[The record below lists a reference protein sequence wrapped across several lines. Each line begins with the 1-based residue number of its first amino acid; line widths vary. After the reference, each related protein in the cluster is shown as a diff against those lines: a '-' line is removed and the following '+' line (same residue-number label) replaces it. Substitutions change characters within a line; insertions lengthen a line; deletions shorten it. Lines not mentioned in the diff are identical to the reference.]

1 MHDDSLSLRSRSLIN
16 LTSDN
21 VLCLAGQMLINDK
34 WAELCSGIYYSDC
47 MDEFKDTQRCYVLEQ
62 EEGILQ
68 E

>member
-1 MHDDSLSLRSRSLIN
+1 MISEPSFVQAFI
-16 LTSDN
+16 T
-21 VLCLAGQMLINDK
+21 VTG
-34 WAELCSGIYYSDC
+34 